1 MNRLAFLLALV
12 IGCSPALARAPA
24 PESWAP
30 LERGLEIERPGG
42 KGVERLDLKAAMKAL
57 KVPSLS
63 IALIDGGRI
72 AYAHAWGEATPQT
85 LYQAGSLSKIVAAV
99 TALRIA
105 ELGALDLDRSVN
117 DDEFI
122 WRAPENDL
130 TAGHPVTLRNLLS
143 MTGGVNVPGYSGYE
157 PGAAIPTLPQIL
169 NGAPPAN
176 SPPVE
181 VVERPDTAYAYS
193 GGGYGIVQA
202 LVETKLRKPFG
213 QAAYDFVFRPISMND
228 SSFAQPPNEAMK
240 PRLAQGFDSDGRKL
254 PGGWRI
260 MPELAAGGLWST
272 PSDMARLGIEI
283 ARAARG
289 ERSLM
294 LGPRAAAE
302 MLTLQNHG
310 PYGLGLRIAGS
321 GEVFAIEK
329 RGQNPGYQSYL
340 LLFPQTGQGIVAMTN
355 SDNGSTLIAALIRRA
370 AEVYGWPAVG
380 ELGD

>member
-1 MNRLAFLLALV
+1 MNGLALLLALL
-12 IGCSPALARAPA
+12 IGCSPALAREAV
-24 PESWAP
+24 SWAP

-42 KGVERLDLKAAMKAL
+42 KGVERMDLKAAMKAL

-63 IALIDGGRI
+63 VALMNGSRI

-85 LYQAGSLSKIVAAV
+85 LFQAASLSKIVAAV

-157 PGAAIPTLPQIL
+157 PGAALPTLPQIL

-176 SPPVE
+176 SPAVE
-181 VVERPDTAYAYS
+181 VVQRPDTAYAYS
-193 GGGYGIVQA
+193 GGGFEIVQA
-202 LVETKLRKPFG
+202 LVETKLRMPFA
-213 QAAYDFVFRPISMND
+213 QAAYDFVFRPVGMND

-240 PRLAQGFDSDGRKL
+240 ARLAQGHDSAGRAL

-272 PSDMARLGIEI
+272 PSDMARLIIEI
-283 ARAARG
+283 SRAARG
-289 ERSLM
+289 ERSLLM
-294 LGPRAAAE
+294 GTRAAGE

-310 PYGLGLRIAGS
+310 PYGLGLRIAGA
-321 GEVFAIEK
+321 GEVFAVEK

-340 LLFPQTGQGIVAMTN
+340 LMFPQTGNGIVAMTN

>member
-1 MNRLAFLLALV
+1 MNGLAFLLALL
-12 IGCSPALARAPA
+12 IGCSPALAR
-24 PESWAP
+24 ESLSWAP

-42 KGVERLDLKAAMKAL
+42 KGVERMDLKAAMKAL

-63 IALIDGGRI
+63 IALIDHDRV

-85 LYQAGSLSKIVAAV
+85 LYQAASLSKIVAAV

-176 SPPVE
+176 SPAVE
-181 VVERPDTAYAYS
+181 VVQRPDTAYAYS
-193 GGGYGIVQA
+193 GGGYEIVQA
-202 LVETKLRKPFG
+202 LVETKLRKPFA
-213 QAAYDFVFRPISMND
+213 QAAYDFVFRPIGMSD

-240 PRLAQGFDSDGRKL
+240 ARLAQGYDSAGRKL
-254 PGGWRI
+254 PGGWRV

-272 PSDMARLGIEI
+272 PSDMARLIIEI
-283 ARAARG
+283 SRAARG

-294 LGPRAAAE
+294 LGARTAGE
-302 MLTLQNHG
+302 MLTAQNHG
-310 PYGLGLRIAGS
+310 PYGLGLRIAGA
-321 GEVFAIEK
+321 GEVFAVEK

-340 LLFPQTGQGIVAMTN
+340 LMFPQSGQGIVAMTN

-370 AEVYGWPAVG
+370 VEAYGWPAVG